1 MGGEVRLERDGAIAR
16 VVLSQPERLNAIND
30 AMWDRLGEIM
40 PALEADDDLR
50 CVVLTGDGE
59 KAFSV
64 GADISEFEK
73 NRSSVERARAYFAR
87 VHGALDGLAR
97 LKHPTIALIRGLCVG
112 GGLEMALGCDLRIC
126 GTGSRFGIPIKRLG
140 LTVSHAEM
148 KPLVDL
154 VGPSN
159 ALEILL
165 EGQVFGAGR
174 AYEMGLVTRV
184 VPDAEVLGE
193 VRATAERIAEG
204 APLVARWHKK
214 FARRVLDP
222 RPISDEEFDESFA
235 CFGTEDFAEGRRA
248 FLEKRTPVFRGR

>member
-1 MGGEVRLERDGAIAR
+1 MAGEVRLERDGGIAR
-16 VVLSQPERLNAIND
+16 VVLSQPARLNAIND
-30 AMWDRLGEIM
+30 AMWDRLGEIF
-40 PALEADDDLR
+40 PEIEADDELR
-50 CVVLTGDGE
+50 CVVITGDGDR
-59 KAFSV
+59 AFSV

-73 NRSSVERARAYFAR
+73 NRNSVEAARAYFHR

-97 LKHPTIALIRGLCVG
+97 LKHPTVAEIRGRCVG

-148 KPLVDL
+148 KPLVQL

-159 ALEILL
+159 AMEILL
-165 EGQVFGAGR
+165 EGQVFGAQR
-174 AYEMGLVTRV
+174 AYEMGLVNRV
-184 VPDAEVLGE
+184 VADGEVAAEVQ
-193 VRATAERIAEG
+193 ATADRIAEG

-222 RPISDEEFDESFA
+222 APIGEDEFDESFA
-235 CFGTEDFAEGRRA
+235 CFGTEDFSEGRRA
-248 FLEKRTPVFRGR
+248 FLEKRKPVFRGR

>member
-1 MGGEVRLERDGAIAR
+1 MGGEVRLERDGRVAR

-40 PALEADDDLR
+40 PELEADDDLR

-184 VPDAEVLGE
+184 VADAEVAGE

-214 FARRVLDP
+214 FARRVLEP
-222 RPISDEEFDESFA
+222 APIGDEEFDESFA

-248 FLEKRTPVFRGR
+248 FLEKRPPVFRGR